1 MSSLDGA
8 FALGRPESSARGA
21 SSRRTPIHY
30 GGQSRTS
37 TSRTS
42 TTSASRASR
51 GKAPRSEPES
61 EDAEEPGDSEAD
73 DPNFGPDELTM
84 SQMFDAPPSTQ
95 TQRETSQ
102 VCSY

>member
-42 TTSASRASR
+42 TASSSRASR
-51 GKAPRSEPES
+51 GKAQRAEQES
-61 EDAEEPGDSEAD
+61 EDSEVPGDSEAD
-73 DPNFGPDELTM
+73 DPTFGPDELTIVTEQ
-84 SQMFDAPPSTQ
+84 SK
-95 TQRETSQ
+95 
-102 VCSY
+102 